1 MYAPYDI
8 MDNEVAILYCLSALF
23 SLLLSISEALGW
35 SGFRAN
41 SISEVVLEMIK
52 ARIATDEA
60 NPVNV
65 PHPVAAVAP
74 DVVTVADKSSGVTPT
89 SSWSS

>member
-1 MYAPYDI
+1 
-8 MDNEVAILYCLSALF
+8 MDNEVAILYCISAGV
-23 SLLLSISEALGW
+23 SLLLTISEALGW

-60 NPVNV
+60 NPVNI
-65 PHPVAAVAP
+65 PPTAVAP
-74 DVVTVADKSSGVTPT
+74 AVLSVVAKSDANTPT